1 MQLPRFNS
9 FAQGFCTCS
18 PKYNLNTYLGR
29 CGHNCIYCY
38 ATKFPSF
45 NGSPAPRIK
54 LLEHIE
60 AMAASTKQKLPVMI
74 SDCTDPYQPLE
85 SDYQITRK
93 CVEVLVRH
101 GFPLLMVTKSDLVTR
116 DVDLFRKTSTVVSVT
131 ITTPNEDTAK
141 KIEPNAPTPEKR
153 INALQKIV
161 AKGVS
166 ATARIDPIIPY
177 VNDDPKEFETL
188 VRMLSEVGVKQ
199 VTVATVKPVK
209 GFFTKVQ
216 QLFPEKYEKI
226 VKAYEDGEWI
236 VGYRYLAAEKKRTI
250 IHKLRSVV
258 LGHGLEFAAC
268 REGFPEYNTIMCDGT
283 AYCRNTLTKYMKDQ
297 AH

>member
-1 MQLPRFNS
+1 
-9 FAQGFCTCS
+9 
-18 PKYNLNTYLGR
+18 
-29 CGHNCIYCY
+29 
-38 ATKFPSF
+38 
-45 NGSPAPRIK
+45 
-54 LLEHIE
+54 
-60 AMAASTKQKLPVMI
+60 MAASTKQKLPVMI